1 VRALR
6 DVSRRAAWRVMTAMA
21 PDDERELVAR
31 LRAADTGAF
40 DELYDTY
47 RPRVFA
53 FLLRMTRSRTLA
65 EDLLDETWLRLV
77 RHAPRLLPD
86 TRLGPWL
93 FTVARNLYWNHHR
106 DALVEESSMAELLT
120 LWPSP
125 APWPSPFELAAA
137 GELERRLEHALSTLS
152 PQYREV
158 VLLVGHEGLTP
169 ADAALVCGIS
179 AEALRQRLSRA
190 RAALAGKLRET
201 PAVAA
206 MKKGFAT

>member
-1 VRALR
+1 
-6 DVSRRAAWRVMTAMA
+6 MA
-21 PDDERELVAR
+21 PDDERVLVAQ
-31 LRAADTGAF
+31 LRAGDTGAF
-40 DELYDTY
+40 DELYEAY

-53 FLLRMTRSRTLA
+53 FLLRMSRSRTVA

-86 TRLGPWL
+86 TRMGPWL
-93 FTVARNLYWNHHR
+93 FTVARNLYWNYRR
-106 DALVEESSMAELLT
+106 DALVEETSLPELLT

-125 APWPSPFELAAA
+125 APWPSPFDLAAA
-137 GELERRLEHALSTLS
+137 GELERRVERALSSLS

-169 ADAALVCGIS
+169 ADAAVVCGIS
-179 AEALRQRLSRA
+179 AEAMRQRLSRA
-190 RAALAGKLRET
+190 REALARKLRET

-206 MKKGFAT
+206 LKKGYAT